1 MRASG
6 LIAERKC
13 KDKRERRRAP
23 PKKKERQ
30 ETLRESKEKT
40 KFRRQY
46 IIPTR
51 YYKLLLNNI

>member
-51 YYKLLLNNI
+51 